1 MPKSAPAAL
10 VALCLSLAPAAMD
23 AHAEPVLPAPPL
35 QVEGTFWPLG
45 SRVLSPDAPRRLI
58 SVDLG
63 AAEDGGRPA
72 LEAGTAMTVFNV
84 LGLWSAL
91 VVDVRKSCEFVC
103 AFEEGETCHWQ
114 ALLAPKLNAHYLGEP
129 LLAIPAQHRVEAY
142 EPLFARPAEAAV
154 AWSPDF
160 ATPIWPPH
168 GYDIRI
174 EEWSPE
180 EGLLRATLRLADGQ
194 EQAIE
199 DQSCVATKT
208 AGLIALACP
217 TLALLAAN
225 GVPLL
230 VSWTDYHAG
239 VALPI
244 ARMRIDGREAVLVR
258 YATKVDILHGLLVRD
273 GERWV
278 PLIRQPDYANVC

>member
-103 AFEEGETCHWQ
+103 TFEEGETCHWQ

-174 EEWSPE
+174 EEWSGGPLASDSPA
-180 EGLLRATLRLADGQ
+180 GRWAGAGDRGPVLRGHEDRRAHRPRLPHIGIACGQ
-194 EQAIE
+194 WR
-199 DQSCVATKT
+199 SR
-208 AGLIALACP
+208 ACGS
-217 TLALLAAN
+217 TGAKRCWCA
-225 GVPLL
+225 
-230 VSWTDYHAG
+230 
-239 VALPI
+239 
-244 ARMRIDGREAVLVR
+244 M
-258 YATKVDILHGLLVRD
+258 
-273 GERWV
+273 
-278 PLIRQPDYANVC
+278 